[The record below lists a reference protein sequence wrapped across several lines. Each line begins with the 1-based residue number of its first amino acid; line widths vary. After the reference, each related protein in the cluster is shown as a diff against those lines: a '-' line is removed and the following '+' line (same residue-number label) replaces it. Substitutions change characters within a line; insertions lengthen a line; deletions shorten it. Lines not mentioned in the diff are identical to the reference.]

1 MQKYSVD
8 IVIPVRSRDEYDIL
22 SRLRWRLSYNLPEN
36 FNFIIVDYGSNFQEH
51 ELIEELCK
59 QNNFNYIYVEEAVNQ
74 IWNASKARNIALLN
88 SKADYILF
96 EDVDLLSHKEFYQWI
111 NNQIESLIIEGE
123 WPFFVIPVSYLTENG
138 ALDINFS
145 LSTKEYNQLTT
156 EILRVPNSDL
166 IAFHAP
172 ASSYLVCSR
181 EQAISVGGYDESF
194 EGWGFE
200 DSDFWVKLLREQDIE
215 KPREF
220 YRLDTREYS
229 NQVQWRGWRTL
240 FRIYA
245 DIIAYKGIYSFHIW
259 HPIAEHR
266 NDNVR
271 KKNHQIFLANMEY
284 YKQENYALKPLWN
297 HNEPTHL
304 FLSRNPHS
312 FNKYLFKVFSNPYL
326 IEESCFDIREIDNL
340 ISQLNIESVIF
351 NNPYGNPK
359 RTMIYEEFRSR
370 GINCYV
376 VERGALPWSIYV
388 DNDGFCAESKS
399 YMADHWKDKA
409 LTEENLLKTIEY
421 INHLKFSGASLE
433 PQADLIGG
441 SALKRKLFGASENT
455 KVLFVALQSPSDTTT
470 NYFCG
475 PIGSYTNFI
484 NEIQKLVYQLG
495 DDWKVMYKNHPL
507 TIDKV
512 NIEGAI
518 NVDQY
523 HIGDL
528 LEASDAITLI
538 NSGVGVLAA
547 AYMKPVFYF
556 GQAFYACEGINHQ
569 VSSAGSCLEALTLLN
584 KENLDQQK
592 SLQLISYLIHDF
604 YSFATWERKE
614 RKHTDKANLSISTN
628 IQYNILRVHNL
639 NTEYNFEKDKQ
650 FNLINSMLF
659 DRYRLDEYVSRQDK
673 KIPSKTLSK
682 TPSKA
687 TPQIVSSEE
696 LMKADRV
703 SKLAITNKPKGVSRK
718 IRKMLTNP
726 NAFFADFFLKR
737 IK

>member
-1 MQKYSVD
+1 MKKYSVD

-22 SRLRWRLSYNLPEN
+22 NRLKWRMSYRLPEN
-36 FNFIIVDYGSNFQEH
+36 FNFIIVDYGSDFQEH
-51 ELIEELCK
+51 ELIKELCEK
-59 QNNFNYIYVEEAVNQ
+59 NNFTYIYVEEAVNQ

-96 EDVDLLSHKEFYQWI
+96 EDVDLLSHKDFYQWI
-111 NNQIESLIIEGE
+111 DDQIESLIIDGE

-138 ALDINFS
+138 ASAIDTS

-181 EQAISVGGYDESF
+181 ELAISVGGYDESF

-215 KPREF
+215 KPKEF
-220 YRLDTREYS
+220 YRLDTRDYS
-229 NQVQWRGWRTL
+229 NQVQWRGWRAL

-271 KKNHQIFLANMEY
+271 KKNHQMFLANMEY
-284 YKQENYALKPLWN
+284 YKREAYALKPLWN
-297 HNEPTHL
+297 NNKPTHL

-312 FNKYLFKVFSNPYL
+312 FNKFLFKVFSNPYL

-340 ISQLNIESVIF
+340 ISKLNIESVIF

-359 RTMIYEEFRSR
+359 RTMIYEEFKSR

-376 VERGALPWSIYV
+376 VERGALPWSIYI

-399 YMADHWKDKA
+399 YMECCWKDRD
-409 LTEENLLKTIEY
+409 LSSENQLKTIEY

-433 PQADLIGG
+433 PQADLMGG
-441 SALKRKLFGASENT
+441 AALKRKLFGSSDNI

-528 LEASDAITLI
+528 LEASDAVTLI

-556 GQAFYACEGINHQ
+556 GQAFYACDGINYQ
-569 VSSAGSCLEALTLLN
+569 VNSASSCLEALTLLN
-584 KENLDQQK
+584 NENFDQQK
-592 SLQLISYLIHDF
+592 SLKLLSYLIHDF

-614 RKHTDKANLSISTN
+614 RKHTEKANLSISTN
-628 IQYNILRVHNL
+628 IQYSILRVHNL
-639 NTEYNFEKDKQ
+639 NVEYYFDKDKQ
-650 FNLINSMLF
+650 FNLMSSMLF

-673 KIPSKTLSK
+673 K
-682 TPSKA
+682 TPPKIAPKA
-687 TPQIVSSEE
+687 VSNEE
-696 LMKADRV
+696 LIKVDRV
-703 SKLAITNKPKGVSRK
+703 SKLASTHKSKSSVSK
-718 IRKMLTNP
+718 KFRKMITNP